1 VRLAASLAVC
11 ALLLPSAASSAGP
24 SAASSARH
32 ARPASVNQIDFF
44 QSIDANELDMVLSN
58 VGSYAFGE
66 ISLSPGLF
74 YPKGTPSA
82 VVFAAGLW
90 LGATVGG
97 APRVT
102 VADYEFE
109 YRPGSAVGA
118 MPEPPG
124 NPWLHVFKLHRVYA
138 DPGERDLALSDYNQY
153 ALSRGAPN
161 VSVLP
166 DGSLS
171 IRGDQMC
178 WSVCNDL
185 DAAAH
190 TSSSGATSPL
200 EVEVAQTTW
209 AYDRPGPFGHSI
221 FIEFKIINR
230 GPIAFDDMHLGLWV
244 DPDLGGF
251 TDDLVGC
258 DTTRSLG
265 YCYNANNNDLEYG
278 ETPPAVGLDLLQ
290 GPFSSAAG
298 QRLAMTA
305 FAGYRNGGDPSNANE
320 SFHSMHGEDRFG
332 NPFVD
337 PSSNPTRFMFAGDPV
352 TATGWRDPAADDK
365 RFLLS
370 SGPFA
375 MPSGNLQTVV
385 LAILVGQGSN
395 RLDSVTRLRADDD
408 LVQTAFDTGTLGLLD
423 APAPSG
429 GRLSLDRVFPNPTR
443 DDLGLAFVL
452 PGAGEASVELIDL
465 AGRRVLER
473 SLGTLSA
480 GPHAVTLAGAT
491 GVLAPGVYFLRLTHA
506 HETVTRRVALSH

>member
-1 VRLAASLAVC
+1 MRLAASLVVC
-11 ALLLPSAASSAGP
+11 ALLASSLSRAAGP
-24 SAASSARH
+24 TVTSSARH
-32 ARPASVNQIDFF
+32 AHPASVSQIDLL
-44 QSIDANELDMVLSN
+44 QSIDANELDMALSN
-58 VGSYAFGE
+58 VGSYAYGA
-66 ISLSPGLF
+66 ISGSPGLF
-74 YPKGTPSA
+74 YPKGTPSS

-124 NPWLHVFKLHRVYA
+124 SPWLHVFKLHRVYA
-138 DPGERDLALSDYNQY
+138 DPGERDIVLADYNEF
-153 ALSRGAPN
+153 AVSRGAPT

-185 DAAAH
+185 DASAH
-190 TSSSGATSPL
+190 VSPSGATNPL

-209 AYDRPGPFGHSI
+209 AYDRPGPFGRSI

-244 DPDLGGF
+244 DPDLGGY

-265 YCYNANNNDLEYG
+265 YCYNENNTDLEYDA
-278 ETPPAVGLDLLQ
+278 TPPAVGLDLLQ
-290 GPFSSAAG
+290 GPLSSPAG
-298 QRLAMTA
+298 QRLRMTA
-305 FAGYRNGGDPSNANE
+305 FAGYTNGTDPSNANE

-337 PSSNPTRFMFAGDPV
+337 PSSNTTRFMFAGDPV
-352 TATGWRDPAADDK
+352 TATGWRDLVGADK
-365 RFLLS
+365 RFLVS

-385 LAILVGQGSN
+385 LAVLVGQGSD
-395 RLDSVTRLRADDD
+395 RLDSLARLREDDD

-429 GRLSLDRVFPNPTR
+429 GRLSLDRVYPNPAR

-452 PGAGEASVELIDL
+452 PAAGEASVEVMDL

-491 GVLAPGVYFLRLTHA
+491 GALSPGVYFLKLTHA
-506 HETVTRRVALSH
+506 NASVTRRVALSR